1 MPTVPY
7 TVTAVQ
13 VTAVSRMA
21 KGPRR
26 YGMGFDRIPYTGGI
40 LEDSDL
46 SWVRFVVKTLYLI
59 NCTHHMAKRIGLHLI
74 LAYPYSTRINTAVKM

>member
-26 YGMGFDRIPYTGGI
+26 YGTGFARIQYRTGPVYRIRVAFRRSVIYVGI
-40 LEDSDL
+40 AP
-46 SWVRFVVKTLYLI
+46 
-59 NCTHHMAKRIGLHLI
+59 CLI
-74 LAYPYSTRINTAVKM
+74 LAHPYSNRTNTAVKM